1 MAELMRYSMKFK
13 IKLLIIWV
21 AAMAIM
27 VLFLWLRPFNELI
40 LLALIFA
47 LGLLG
52 IMLYT
57 REHKDDDAS
66 DLEVTQ

>member
-1 MAELMRYSMKFK
+1 MRYSMKFK

-57 REHKDDDAS
+57 REHNDDGAS

>member
-1 MAELMRYSMKFK
+1 MRYSMKFK

>member
-1 MAELMRYSMKFK
+1 MKFK

-21 AAMAIM
+21 TAMAMII
-27 VLFLWLRPFNELI
+27 LFLWLKPFNEII
-40 LLALIFA
+40 LLALIFV

-57 REHKDDDAS
+57 REHKDNEAS